1 MRAQTGQQTED
12 GQPIGVIRTRTAV
25 CAPSQRVDD
34 EIPSPRLLP
43 YRPPVTAAEG
53 GAPSGGDYTYTALP
67 GDTYT
72 PDARAWASMVAVG
85 HGDSR
90 HVVLIGGRKP
100 RGQIHGPPVP
110 CETLFV
116 FDTARDCWQKLPTRG
131 RAPSA
136 RFAAATSALGSSR
149 LFLSGGIAAEGVR
162 RDAFVLTLRRGGR
175 SQAPGTRGAEP
186 PPSPMRGVMASEPV
200 GESEISAW
208 WEQPRLTT
216 RVSADAADGAVAP
229 APPASS
235 RPTSA
240 RPDAARRNS
249 SSMRPDAARRNSK
262 SSRPAPTSM
271 GVLPS
276 ARCYHACAA
285 VGMRV
290 YAHLGCHSPRDKRSF
305 ACFPD

>member
-1 MRAQTGQQTED
+1 MWMAGLAGLSVTPLPSLSYARSALGALSPATHHLFNRFKVPTAMRAQTGQQTED

-67 GDTYT
+67 GDTCA

-175 SQAPGTRGAEP
+175 SQAPDGRARRARSLP
-186 PPSPMRGVMASEPV
+186 AVRASPLS
-200 GESEISAW
+200 
-208 WEQPRLTT
+208 
-216 RVSADAADGAVAP
+216 DAN
-229 APPASS
+229 
-235 RPTSA
+235 A
-240 RPDAARRNS
+240 RPPGARRS
-249 SSMRPDAARRNSK
+249 
-262 SSRPAPTSM
+262 
-271 GVLPS
+271 
-276 ARCYHACAA
+276 HAND
-285 VGMRV
+285 GLLTGRV
-290 YAHLGCHSPRDKRSF
+290 
-305 ACFPD
+305 